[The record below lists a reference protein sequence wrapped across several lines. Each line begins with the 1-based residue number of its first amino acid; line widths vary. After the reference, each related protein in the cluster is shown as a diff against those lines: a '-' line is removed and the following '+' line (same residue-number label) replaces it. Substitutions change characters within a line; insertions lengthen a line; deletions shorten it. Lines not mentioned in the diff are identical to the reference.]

1 MVMTGRSRLSP
12 DPWLDTPEP
21 EATIPDAAADSP
33 YRVKL
38 DIFEGPLDLLL
49 YLIKKEQVS
58 IYDIPIARITEQYL
72 EYLRAME
79 ELDITVASDFLV
91 MAATLIYIKS
101 RMLLPPDTTGED
113 EDVTDP
119 RQELVERLV
128 QHQVYKAAA
137 EMLWSRAEREEGVF
151 TRGWQETDDVNPEVA
166 ATVFDLF
173 AAFQRV
179 MERLKERREVTIAR
193 EHITT
198 AEMLARLCQLIE
210 TEPWIDVTALLEGA
224 RSRRELLT
232 LFLAVLE
239 LVKEAVIRLVQRE
252 RFGPIIAL
260 RCDR

>member
-1 MVMTGRSRLSP
+1 MVSRVSP
-12 DPWLDTPEP
+12 DPWLDSPEP
-21 EATIPDAAADSP
+21 DATVAESAAASA

-38 DIFEGPLDLLL
+38 DVFEGPLDLLL

-72 EYLRAME
+72 DYLRAME

-101 RMLLPPDTTGED
+101 KMLLPPDPSDGGED
-113 EDVTDP
+113 GAVDP
-119 RQELVERLV
+119 RQELVERLL

-151 TRGWQETDDVNPEVA
+151 PRGRLETDDVNPEVA
-166 ATVFDLF
+166 ATLFDLF

-179 MERLKERREVTIAR
+179 MERLKERRELTIAR
-193 EHITT
+193 DEITT
-198 AEMLARLCQLIE
+198 AETLARLRQLIQTQE
-210 TEPWIDVTALLEGA
+210 QIDVTALLEGA
-224 RSRRELLT
+224 RSLRELLT

-239 LVKEAVIRLVQRE
+239 LVKEAMIRLVQTE

-260 RCDR
+260 RCQT

>member
-1 MVMTGRSRLSP
+1 MVSSVSP
-12 DPWLDTPEP
+12 DPWLDSPEP
-21 EATIPDAAADSP
+21 DATAAESAAASA

-38 DIFEGPLDLLL
+38 DVFEGPLDLLL

-72 EYLRAME
+72 DYLRAME
-79 ELDITVASDFLV
+79 ELDIAVASDFLV

-101 RMLLPPDTTGED
+101 KMLLPPDPSDGGD
-113 EDVTDP
+113 DGAVDP
-119 RQELVERLV
+119 RQELVERLL

-151 TRGWQETDDVNPEVA
+151 PRGRLETDDVNPEVA
-166 ATVFDLF
+166 ATLFDLF

-179 MERLKERREVTIAR
+179 MERLKERRELTIVR
-193 EHITT
+193 DEITT
-198 AEMLARLCQLIE
+198 AETLARLRQLIQTQE
-210 TEPWIDVTALLEGA
+210 RMDVTALLEGA
-224 RSRRELLT
+224 RSLRELLT

-239 LVKEAVIRLVQRE
+239 LVKEAMIRLVQTE

-260 RCDR
+260 RCRT